1 MIFIAKQQRED
12 PLTELKKAYAH
23 WQQLYD
29 HGGSDPTWPDGVNLN
44 LVRNHIYY
52 YKRQIEENF
61 PLYMSHELYQ
71 RELPPEVDNN
81 YMTRS
86 DEIRE
91 HARQSLQ
98 AYLADPDYRYLLRH
112 KDNLSPRLRKEL
124 CIENVLGYVRGL
136 KTALEKDN
144 LVAMRL
150 HERADFYLDS
160 FKDCADKVRQALED
174 EVPHLFEPI
183 PICVKTDLCP
193 GEIFNPIKTVDLKI
207 RNEALQ
213 NLV

>member
-1 MIFIAKQQRED
+1 MAKRTQED
-12 PLTELKKAYAH
+12 PLAELEKAYAH
-23 WQQLYD
+23 WQALYD

-52 YKRQIEENF
+52 YKRQIEEKF
-61 PLYMSHELYQ
+61 PLYISHELYQ
-71 RELPPEVDNN
+71 RLLPPKVDDSF
-81 YMTRS
+81 MARA
-86 DEIRE
+86 DEIKE

-112 KDNLSPRLRKEL
+112 KDSLSHRLKQEL

-136 KTALEKDN
+136 KIALAQDN

-174 EVPHLFEPI
+174 ELPNLFELAAEEENDEPDMGM
-183 PICVKTDLCP
+183 TM
-193 GEIFNPIKTVDLKI
+193 
-207 RNEALQ
+207 Q
-213 NLV
+213 